1 MSEIEVT
8 NVVEHENGDATYVF
22 EMDND
27 SAKVATELGL
37 KLLFYC
43 GACEVSTQEVFDEL
57 LQKAKNRQVE
67 IEETIAGRFDEYGHY
82 GENNPPVMSNP
93 GEKDYEV

>member
-1 MSEIEVT
+1 MGEIEVT
-8 NVVEHENGDATYVF
+8 NVVEHENGDATYTF
-22 EMDND
+22 EMDDD
-27 SAKVATELGL
+27 SAKIATELGI
-37 KLLFYC
+37 KLLLYC

-67 IEETIAGRFDEYGHY
+67 VEETIAGRYE
-82 GENNPPVMSNP
+82 MSMP

>member
-27 SAKVATELGL
+27 SAKIATELGL

-57 LQKAKNRQVE
+57 LQKAKNREVE
-67 IEETIAGRFDEYGHY
+67 VEETIAGRYE
-82 GENNPPVMSNP
+82 MSMP

>member
-1 MSEIEVT
+1 MTEIEVT

-27 SAKVATELGL
+27 SAKIATELGL

-57 LQKAKNRQVE
+57 LQKAKNREVE
-67 IEETIAGRFDEYGHY
+67 VEETIAGRYE
-82 GENNPPVMSNP
+82 MSMP

>member
-1 MSEIEVT
+1 MTDIEVT

-37 KLLFYC
+37 KLLLYC
-43 GACEVSTQEVFDEL
+43 GACEVSTQEVFDDL
-57 LQKAKNRQVE
+57 LQKAKNREVE
-67 IEETIAGRFDEYGHY
+67 IEETIAGRYE
-82 GENNPPVMSNP
+82 MSMP